1 VTCVSHFLRIK
12 PQSIWS
18 GIGADGRRAPSFLP
32 PSNLPD
38 KIQQPSSAKHNVL
51 LQQRLVHMC
60 AAVGPINL
68 YLKPYVTHPDR
79 NLHMA
84 DLSKLGD
91 SAN

>member
-1 VTCVSHFLRIK
+1 
-12 PQSIWS
+12 
-18 GIGADGRRAPSFLP
+18 
-32 PSNLPD
+32 
-38 KIQQPSSAKHNVL
+38 VL